1 MNESINKTIQ
11 TPAEK
16 KLKLTQ
22 ISKYLSP
29 AASTSQKLAD
39 LSSQE
44 YAQNQ
49 TSKKKLTKSK
59 SGKLK
64 FSKLNDSKCLDESI
78 TIGENKYFQ
87 KKTSASLNTS
97 TTESTCEQVSTNS
110 SESKFNCPICSTDI
124 TNLTDR
130 QSHVNQCLDKGFS
143 KNSKSKSTK
152 PFIPPAVDSA
162 KPNEA
167 DKQKKFTQLMIE
179 DAVPNCPICG
189 KEFRTLNVFLY
200 SDSNFI
206 CCISNQMTVTCS
218 VLFYVY

>member
-87 KKTSASLNTS
+87 KKN
-97 TTESTCEQVSTNS
+97 
-110 SESKFNCPICSTDI
+110 
-124 TNLTDR
+124 
-130 QSHVNQCLDKGFS
+130 FS
-143 KNSKSKSTK
+143 IFKH
-152 PFIPPAVDSA
+152 
-162 KPNEA
+162 
-167 DKQKKFTQLMIE
+167 
-179 DAVPNCPICG
+179 
-189 KEFRTLNVFLY
+189 
-200 SDSNFI
+200 
-206 CCISNQMTVTCS
+206 
-218 VLFYVY
+218 